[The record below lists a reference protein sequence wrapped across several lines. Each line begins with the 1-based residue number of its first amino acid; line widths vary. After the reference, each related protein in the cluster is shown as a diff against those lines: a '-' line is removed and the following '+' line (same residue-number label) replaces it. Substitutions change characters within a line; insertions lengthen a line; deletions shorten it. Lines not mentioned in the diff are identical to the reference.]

1 MSTGRGGR
9 DRDRDRHRR
18 DHPPRPEEKS
28 HHGREHPPSRHLW
41 VGNLSHNLSESTL
54 ANHFLRFGDLE
65 SVAFQPGR
73 SYAFINFKDVDGA
86 FAAIRHLQGYVVAGN
101 PLRIEFTKADKSSPA
116 PPRDAE
122 YFPRRDERPMI
133 RRSPFPQRDLRSR
146 HSTPDL
152 PPYPDKSKLDDK
164 SGEPSEVLWIGF
176 PAQLRVD
183 EFILR
188 KAFSPFGQIDKI
200 TAFPGRTYA
209 FVRYKN
215 VMAACRAKEVLQGKL
230 FDNPRVHICFARAES
245 GTPNK
250 ERSSMNDSPASRLR
264 SHGHIGSSENLRHD
278 RNFGS
283 VPGDHG
289 MRSPRFHSDMDPG
302 DSRLVSFGRKGNSW
316 AGEDGTLDRRR
327 FPVIDSE
334 LGHGDNAYN
343 QRSPPRKRAVDIR
356 EFSPQRFPRQDPF
369 YDDSWDLPEDPL
381 VFHEAKKLKTS
392 SYFPEN
398 ELPEY
403 PFNDMEPARQR
414 GYREFSQTEV
424 LDKNF
429 DSGSLVHRQ
438 IPERMMNTNVPYPEE
453 NDQWNSRFDGFK
465 VGSGQLA
472 SNAEQ
477 KRLTPEPHPSSKS
490 TEWKW
495 EGTIAKG
502 GTVVCQ
508 ARCFPVGKPLDM
520 ILPVYLDCTA
530 RTSLDMLA
538 KHYYQA
544 AGSWVVFFVPATDA
558 DMAFYNEFMNYLGEK
573 QRAAVAKLD
582 DRNTMFLVP
591 PSDFS
596 EKVLKVPGKL
606 SISGVVLRLEPP
618 ASSYGSHPEKNET
631 SITSFQGITSF
642 PKPISPSGPNL
653 ALASYTATQRPGISN
668 TSYPGMDTGPPA
680 ASFSSSLQP
689 GGNFSES
696 FSGDRH
702 NYMVNQQYPA
712 MGQNWPSHEMQN
724 PNPSVNNIISQ
735 SSRNDPTI
743 GQGYNP
749 AMPGTG
755 QESSSIYRGEVSS
768 IHSNGNNRPPEA
780 KTPAAP
786 IQSEQLASLVSS
798 LLGQQRQSG
807 VASTGQ
813 DSRQPGTAYLPDN
826 SYRTPQNIPFSNNQP
841 VDHSSSQFGQMQ
853 QMLQQLRQQQQSMT
867 SLPGPPPR
875 ELQHGTNL
883 SQLQTAANE
892 ETDPEK
898 RLQATLQLATV
909 LLHQIKQDKF
919 FAIMDTILA
928 HLDAIA

>member
-1 MSTGRGGR
+1 MLTGRGGR
-9 DRDRDRHRR
+9 ERDRYRR
-18 DHPPRPEEKS
+18 DHPPRTEEKS
-28 HHGREHPPSRHLW
+28 HHGRENPPSRHLW
-41 VGNLSHNLSESTL
+41 VGNLCHSLSESTL

-65 SVAFQPGR
+65 SIAFQPGR
-73 SYAFINFKDVDGA
+73 SYAFINFKDAEGA

-101 PLRIEFTKADKSSPA
+101 PLRIEFTKADKSSSA
-116 PPRDAE
+116 PPRDEE
-122 YFPRRDERPMI
+122 YYPRRDERPMI
-133 RRSPFPQRDLRSR
+133 RRSPLPQRDLRSR

-152 PPYPDKSKLDDK
+152 PPYPDKSRLNDK
-164 SGEPSEVLWIGF
+164 SGEPSEVLWVGF
-176 PAQLRVD
+176 PAQLKVD

-188 KAFSPFGQIDKI
+188 KAFSPFGQIDRI

-215 VMAACRAKEVLQGKL
+215 VMAACRAKDTLQGKL
-230 FDNPRVHICFARAES
+230 FDNPRVHICFARSES
-245 GTPNK
+245 GPSNK
-250 ERSSMNDSPASRLR
+250 ERSSMNDSPSSHLR
-264 SHGHIGSSENLRHD
+264 SYGHIGSSENLRHD
-278 RNFGS
+278 RDFGN

-289 MRSPRFHSDMDPG
+289 MRSPRFNSDMDPG
-302 DSRLVSFGRKGNSW
+302 DSLVSFGRKGNSW

-327 FPVIDSE
+327 FPVLDSE
-334 LGHGDNAYN
+334 QGHGDNAYN
-343 QRSPPRKRAVDIR
+343 QRSPPRKRVVDMR

-381 VFHEAKKLKTS
+381 VFHESKKLKTS

-403 PFNDMEPARQR
+403 PFNDMEPAKHR
-414 GYREFSQTEV
+414 GFHEFSQAEV
-424 LDKNF
+424 HDKNF

-438 IPERMMNTNVPYPEE
+438 ISERMMNSNVLYPEE
-453 NDQWNSRFDGFK
+453 NDRWNSRFDGFK
-465 VGSGQLA
+465 VGPGQLA

-502 GTVVCQ
+502 GTAVCR

-582 DRNTMFLVP
+582 ERTTMFLVP

-606 SISGVVLRLEPP
+606 SISGVVLRLDPL
-618 ASSYGSHPEKNET
+618 SSRPEKNET
-631 SITSFQGITSF
+631 SFTGFQGMASF
-642 PKPISPSGPNL
+642 SKPISPSAPNP
-653 ALASYTATQRPGISN
+653 ALTSYAATQRPGISN
-668 TSYPGMDTGPPA
+668 MSFPGIDAGLPA
-680 ASFSSSLQP
+680 ASFSGSLQP
-689 GGNFSES
+689 AGNFSES

-702 NYMVNQQYPA
+702 NCMVSQQYPA
-712 MGQNWPSHEMQN
+712 MGQNWSSHDMQN
-724 PNPSVNNIISQ
+724 PNPSVKNIISQ
-735 SSRNDPTI
+735 SSSGRNDPTI

-755 QESSSIYRGEVSS
+755 QESFSRSEVSNS
-768 IHSNGNNRPPEA
+768 NNRPPPEA
-780 KTPAAP
+780 KTPTAP
-786 IQSEQLASLVSS
+786 FQSEQLAMLASS

-813 DSRQPGTAYLPDN
+813 DSRQPGTGHLPDN
-826 SYRTPQNIPFSNNQP
+826 SYRPQQNLPFSNNQP
-841 VDHSSSQFGQMQ
+841 VDHSSSQFGQTQ
-853 QMLQQLRQQQQSMT
+853 RLLQQQQQPMA
-867 SLPGPPPR
+867 SLPGPSQR
-875 ELQHGTNL
+875 ELQHGTHLN
-883 SQLQTAANE
+883 QLQTAADE
-892 ETDPEK
+892 ETDPQK
-898 RLQATLQLATV
+898 RLQATLQLAAA
-909 LLHQIKQDKF
+909 LLHQIQQGKS
-919 FAIMDTILA
+919 
-928 HLDAIA
+928 

>member
-9 DRDRDRHRR
+9 ERDRYRR
-18 DHPPRPEEKS
+18 DHPPRSEEKI

-41 VGNLSHNLSESTL
+41 VGNLSHSLSESTL

-65 SVAFQPGR
+65 SLAFQPGR
-73 SYAFINFKDVDGA
+73 SYAFINFKDAEGA

-101 PLRIEFTKADKSSPA
+101 PLRIEFTKADKSSSA
-116 PPRDAE
+116 PPRDE
-122 YFPRRDERPMI
+122 DYYPRRDERPMI
-133 RRSPFPQRDLRSR
+133 RRSPLSQRDLRSC

-152 PPYPDKSKLDDK
+152 PPYPDKSSLNDK

-176 PAQLRVD
+176 PAQLKVD

-188 KAFSPFGQIDKI
+188 KAFSPFGQIDRI

-215 VMAACRAKEVLQGKL
+215 VMAACRAKDTLQGKL
-230 FDNPRVHICFARAES
+230 FDNPRVHICFARSES
-245 GTPNK
+245 GPSNK
-250 ERSSMNDSPASRLR
+250 ERSSLNDSPSSHLR
-264 SHGHIGSSENLRHD
+264 SYGHIGSSENLRHD
-278 RNFGS
+278 RDFGNF
-283 VPGDHG
+283 PGDHG
-289 MRSPRFHSDMDPG
+289 MRSPRFNSDMDPG
-302 DSRLVSFGRKGNSW
+302 DSRLSFGRKGNSW

-327 FPVIDSE
+327 FPDRDSE
-334 LGHGDNAYN
+334 QGHGDNAYN
-343 QRSPPRKRAVDIR
+343 QRSPPRKRVVDMR

-403 PFNDMEPARQR
+403 PFNDMEPAKHR
-414 GYREFSQTEV
+414 GYHEFSQAEV

-429 DSGSLVHRQ
+429 DSESLVHRQ
-438 IPERMMNTNVPYPEE
+438 ISERMMNSNAPYPEE
-453 NDQWNSRFDGFK
+453 NDRWNSRFDNFK
-465 VGSGQLA
+465 VGPGQLA

-502 GTVVCQ
+502 GTAVCR

-582 DRNTMFLVP
+582 ERITMFLVP

-606 SISGVVLRLEPP
+606 SISGVVLRLDPL
-618 ASSYGSHPEKNET
+618 SSQPEKNET
-631 SITSFQGITSF
+631 SFTGFQGMASF
-642 PKPISPSGPNL
+642 SKPISPSAPNP
-653 ALASYTATQRPGISN
+653 ALTSYTATQRPGISN
-668 TSYPGMDTGPPA
+668 MSFPGIDAGPPA
-680 ASFSSSLQP
+680 SSFSGSLQP
-689 GGNFSES
+689 SGNFSES

-712 MGQNWPSHEMQN
+712 MGQNWSSHDRQN
-724 PNPSVNNIISQ
+724 LNPSVKNIISQ
-735 SSRNDPTI
+735 SQSSSGRNDPTI

-755 QESSSIYRGEVSS
+755 QESFYRGEVSNS
-768 IHSNGNNRPPEA
+768 NNRPPPEA
-780 KTPAAP
+780 KTPTAP
-786 IQSEQLASLVSS
+786 FQSEQLAMLASS

-813 DSRQPGTAYLPDN
+813 DSQQPGAGHLPDN
-826 SYRTPQNIPFSNNQP
+826 SYRPKHNLPFSNNQP
-841 VDHSSSQFGQMQ
+841 VDHSSSQFGQI
-853 QMLQQLRQQQQSMT
+853 QQLLPQQQHQQPMA

-875 ELQHGTNL
+875 ELQQGTHLN
-883 SQLQTAANE
+883 QLQNAADE
-892 ETDPEK
+892 ETDPQK
-898 RLQATLQLATV
+898 RLQATLQLAAA
-909 LLHQIKQDKF
+909 LLHQIQQA
-919 FAIMDTILA
+919 AIIRVLHQTHVLTRGT
-928 HLDAIA
+928 

>member
-1 MSTGRGGR
+1 
-9 DRDRDRHRR
+9 
-18 DHPPRPEEKS
+18 
-28 HHGREHPPSRHLW
+28 
-41 VGNLSHNLSESTL
+41 
-54 ANHFLRFGDLE
+54 
-65 SVAFQPGR
+65 
-73 SYAFINFKDVDGA
+73 
-86 FAAIRHLQGYVVAGN
+86 
-101 PLRIEFTKADKSSPA
+101 
-116 PPRDAE
+116 
-122 YFPRRDERPMI
+122 MI
-133 RRSPFPQRDLRSR
+133 RRSPLSQRDLRTR

-152 PPYPDKSKLDDK
+152 PPYPDKSRLHDK
-164 SGEPSEVLWIGF
+164 GGEPSEVLWIGF
-176 PAQLRVD
+176 PAQLKVD

-215 VMAACRAKEVLQGKL
+215 VMAACRAKETLQGKL
-230 FDNPRVHICFARAES
+230 FDNPRVHICFARSES
-245 GTPNK
+245 GPSNK
-250 ERSSMNDSPASRLR
+250 ERSSMNDSPSSHSR
-264 SHGHIGSSENLRHD
+264 SYGHIGSSESLRHD
-278 RNFGS
+278 RDFGN

-289 MRSPRFHSDMDPG
+289 MRSPRFNSDMDPG
-302 DSRLVSFGRKGNSW
+302 DSRLVSFGRKGNSR
-316 AGEDGTLDRRR
+316 AGEDGTIDRRR
-327 FPVIDSE
+327 FPARESE

-343 QRSPPRKRAVDIR
+343 QQSPPRKRVVDIR

-369 YDDSWDLPEDPL
+369 YDDSWDLPDDPF

-403 PFNDMEPARQR
+403 PFNDMEPARHR
-414 GYREFSQTEV
+414 GYHEFSQAEV

-429 DSGSLVHRQ
+429 DSGSLGYRQ
-438 IPERMMNTNVPYPEE
+438 IPERMMNSNVPYPEE
-453 NDQWNSRFDGFK
+453 NDRWNSRFDGFK

-477 KRLTPEPHPSSKS
+477 KRFTPEPHTSSKN

-502 GTVVCQ
+502 GTAVCR

-582 DRNTMFLVP
+582 DRTTMFLVP

-618 ASSYGSHPEKNET
+618 ASSYGSQLEKNEI
-631 SITSFQGITSF
+631 SISGFRGMTSFA
-642 PKPISPSGPNL
+642 KPISPSGTNP
-653 ALASYTATQRPGISN
+653 AHTSYAATQRPGISN
-668 TSYPGMDTGPPA
+668 MSFPGIDAGPPA
-680 ASFSSSLQP
+680 ASFSGSLQP
-689 GGNFSES
+689 AGISES
-696 FSGDRH
+696 VSGDRH
-702 NYMVNQQYPA
+702 SYMVNQQYPA
-712 MGQNWPSHEMQN
+712 MGQNWSSHDMQN
-724 PNPSVNNIISQ
+724 PNPSVKNIISQ
-735 SSRNDPTI
+735 SSSGRNDPTI
-743 GQGYNP
+743 SQGYNP

-755 QESSSIYRGEVSS
+755 KENSSVYRGEVSS
-768 IHSNGNNRPPEA
+768 IRSNGNNRPPPEA

-786 IQSEQLASLVSS
+786 FQSEQLALLASS

-813 DSRQPGTAYLPDN
+813 DSRQPGTAYLSD
-826 SYRTPQNIPFSNNQP
+826 RPQQNHSFSNNQP
-841 VDHSSSQFGQMQ
+841 TDHSSSQFGQMQ
-853 QMLQQLRQQQQSMT
+853 QLLQQQQPMA

-875 ELQHGTNL
+875 ELQQGTHLN
-883 SQLQTAANE
+883 QLQTAADE
-892 ETDPEK
+892 ETDPQK
-898 RLQATLQLATV
+898 RLQATLQLAAA
-909 LLHQIKQDKF
+909 LLHQIQQGKS
-919 FAIMDTILA
+919 
-928 HLDAIA
+928 

>member
-1 MSTGRGGR
+1 
-9 DRDRDRHRR
+9 
-18 DHPPRPEEKS
+18 
-28 HHGREHPPSRHLW
+28 
-41 VGNLSHNLSESTL
+41 
-54 ANHFLRFGDLE
+54 
-65 SVAFQPGR
+65 
-73 SYAFINFKDVDGA
+73 
-86 FAAIRHLQGYVVAGN
+86 
-101 PLRIEFTKADKSSPA
+101 
-116 PPRDAE
+116 
-122 YFPRRDERPMI
+122 MI
-133 RRSPFPQRDLRSR
+133 RRSPPSQRDLRTR

-152 PPYPDKSKLDDK
+152 PAYPDKSRLDDK

-176 PAQLRVD
+176 PAQLKVD

-215 VMAACRAKEVLQGKL
+215 VMAACRAKETLQGKL

-245 GTPNK
+245 GTSNK
-250 ERSSMNDSPASRLR
+250 ERSSMNDSPSAHLR
-264 SHGHIGSSENLRHD
+264 SRGHIGSSENLRHD
-278 RNFGS
+278 RDFGN

-289 MRSPRFHSDMDPG
+289 MRSPRFNSDMDPG

-327 FPVIDSE
+327 YPILDSE

-343 QRSPPRKRAVDIR
+343 RRSPPRKRVIDIR

-369 YDDSWDLPEDPL
+369 YDDSWDLPEDPF
-381 VFHEAKKLKTS
+381 VFHEAKKLKNS

-414 GYREFSQTEV
+414 GYREFSQAEA

-429 DSGSLVHRQ
+429 DSRSLVHRQ
-438 IPERMMNTNVPYPEE
+438 IPERIMNSNVPYPEE
-453 NDQWNSRFDGFK
+453 NDRWNSRFDGFK
-465 VGSGQLA
+465 VSSGQLA

-544 AGSWVVFFVPATDA
+544 AASWVVFFVPATDA
-558 DMAFYNEFMNYLGEK
+558 DMALYNEFMNYLSEK
-573 QRAAVAKLD
+573 QRAAVSKLD
-582 DRNTMFLVP
+582 ERNTMFLVP

-631 SITSFQGITSF
+631 SITSFQGMTSF
-642 PKPISPSGPNL
+642 AKPMSPSGPNPTL
-653 ALASYTATQRPGISN
+653 TSYIATQRPGISN
-668 TSYPGMDTGPPA
+668 MSFPGTDAGPPA
-680 ASFSSSLQP
+680 APSSGALP
-689 GGNFSES
+689 PAGNFSES
-696 FSGDRH
+696 FSGDRQ
-702 NYMVNQQYPA
+702 NYMVNQQHPSI
-712 MGQNWPSHEMQN
+712 GQNWSSHDMQN
-724 PNPSVNNIISQ
+724 SNPSVKNIISQ
-735 SSRNDPTI
+735 SSSGRNDPTK
-743 GQGYNP
+743 GQGYSP

-755 QESSSIYRGEVSS
+755 KESSSIYRGEVSS
-768 IHSNGNNRPPEA
+768 MHSNGNNRPLPEA

-786 IQSEQLASLVSS
+786 FQSEQLALLASS

-813 DSRQPGTAYLPDN
+813 DSRQPGTGYLPDN
-826 SYRTPQNIPFSNNQP
+826 SYRPQQNLPFSNNQP
-841 VDHSSSQFGQMQ
+841 VDHSSSQFGHR
-853 QMLQQLRQQQQSMT
+853 QQLLQQQQQQPMT
-867 SLPGPPPR
+867 SLSGPPPR

-883 SQLQTAANE
+883 NQLQTAADE
-892 ETDPEK
+892 ETDPQK
-898 RLQATLQLATV
+898 RLQATLQLAAA
-909 LLHQIKQDKF
+909 LLHQIQQGKS
-919 FAIMDTILA
+919 
-928 HLDAIA
+928 

>member
-1 MSTGRGGR
+1 MSTSRGGR
-9 DRDRDRHRR
+9 DRHRK
-18 DHPPRPEEKS
+18 DHPPRSEEKS
-28 HHGREHPPSRHLW
+28 HHGRENPPSRHLW
-41 VGNLSHNLSESTL
+41 VGNLSHSLSESTL

-65 SVAFQPGR
+65 RVAFQPGR
-73 SYAFINFKDVDGA
+73 SYAFINFKDVEGA

-116 PPRDAE
+116 PPRDEE

-133 RRSPFPQRDLRSR
+133 RRSPLSQRDLRTR

-152 PPYPDKSKLDDK
+152 PPYPDKSRLDDK
-164 SGEPSEVLWIGF
+164 GGEPSEVLWIGF
-176 PAQLRVD
+176 PAQLKVD

-188 KAFSPFGQIDKI
+188 KAFSPFGQIDRI

-215 VMAACRAKEVLQGKL
+215 VMAACRAKETLQGNL

-245 GTPNK
+245 GTSNK
-250 ERSSMNDSPASRLR
+250 ERSPTNDSPSSHLR
-264 SHGHIGSSENLRHD
+264 SYGHIGSSENLRHD
-278 RNFGS
+278 RDFGNA
-283 VPGDHG
+283 PRDHG
-289 MRSPRFHSDMDPG
+289 MRSPRFNSDMDPG
-302 DSRLVSFGRKGNSW
+302 DSRHVGFGRKGNAW
-316 AGEDGTLDRRR
+316 VGEDDGRR
-327 FPVIDSE
+327 FPVLDSE
-334 LGHGDNAYN
+334 LGHGDSAYN
-343 QRSPPRKRAVDIR
+343 QRSPPRKRVVDIRER

-369 YDDSWDLPEDPL
+369 YDDSWDLPEDPF
-381 VFHEAKKLKTS
+381 VFREAKKLKTS

-414 GYREFSQTEV
+414 GYREFSQAEV

-438 IPERMMNTNVPYPEE
+438 IPERMMNSNVPYPEE
-453 NDQWNSRFDGFK
+453 NDRWNSRFDGFK
-465 VGSGQLA
+465 VGSGQLV

-502 GTVVCQ
+502 GTAVCR
-508 ARCFPVGKPLDM
+508 ARCFPVGKHLEM

-558 DMAFYNEFMNYLGEK
+558 DMAFYNEFRNYLGEK

-582 DRNTMFLVP
+582 DRTTMFLVP

-596 EKVLKVPGKL
+596 DKVLKVPGKL
-606 SISGVVLRLEPP
+606 SIAGVVLRLDPP
-618 ASSYGSHPEKNET
+618 APGYGSHPEKNET
-631 SITSFQGITSF
+631 GITGFPGMTSFAQ
-642 PKPISPSGPNL
+642 PISPSGPNP
-653 ALASYTATQRPGISN
+653 ALTSYTATQRPGISN
-668 TSYPGMDTGPPA
+668 MSFPGIDTGPPA
-680 ASFSSSLQP
+680 ASFSGSLQP
-689 GGNFSES
+689 AGNFSES

-712 MGQNWPSHEMQN
+712 MGQSWSSHDMQN
-724 PNPSVNNIISQ
+724 PNPSVKNIISQ
-735 SSRNDPTI
+735 SSSGRNDPTI

-755 QESSSIYRGEVSS
+755 QESSSIYRGEVSNF
-768 IHSNGNNRPPEA
+768 HSNGNNRPPPEA
-780 KTPAAP
+780 KTPATP
-786 IQSEQLASLVSS
+786 FQSEQLALLTSS
-798 LLGQQRQSG
+798 LLEQQRQSG

-813 DSRQPGTAYLPDN
+813 DSRQPGTGYLPDN
-826 SYRTPQNIPFSNNQP
+826 SYRPQQNLPFSNNQS

-853 QMLQQLRQQQQSMT
+853 QQQQPMV

-875 ELQHGTNL
+875 ELQHGTNVN
-883 SQLQTAANE
+883 QLQNAADE
-892 ETDPEK
+892 ETDPQK
-898 RLQATLQLATV
+898 RLQATLQLAAA
-909 LLHQIKQDKF
+909 LLHQIQQGKS
-919 FAIMDTILA
+919 
-928 HLDAIA
+928 

>member
-9 DRDRDRHRR
+9 ERDRYRR
-18 DHPPRPEEKS
+18 DHPPRSEEKS
-28 HHGREHPPSRHLW
+28 HHGRENPPSRHLW
-41 VGNLSHNLSESTL
+41 VGNLSHSLSESTL

-73 SYAFINFKDVDGA
+73 SYAFINFKDDEGA

-101 PLRIEFTKADKSSPA
+101 PLRIEFTKAEKSSPA
-116 PPRDAE
+116 PPRDEE
-122 YFPRRDERPMI
+122 YFPCRDERPMK
-133 RRSPFPQRDLRSR
+133 RRSPLSQRDSRTR
-146 HSTPDL
+146 HSTP
-152 PPYPDKSKLDDK
+152 DK

-176 PAQLRVD
+176 PAQLKVD

-188 KAFSPFGQIDKI
+188 KAFSPFGPIDRI

-215 VMAACRAKEVLQGKL
+215 VMAACRAKETLQGKL
-230 FDNPRVHICFARAES
+230 FDNPRVHICFARSES
-245 GTPNK
+245 GPSNK
-250 ERSSMNDSPASRLR
+250 ERSSMNDSPSSHLR
-264 SHGHIGSSENLRHD
+264 SYGHIGSSENLRHD
-278 RNFGS
+278 RDFGN

-289 MRSPRFHSDMDPG
+289 MRSPRFNSDMDPG

-327 FPVIDSE
+327 YPVLDSE

-343 QRSPPRKRAVDIR
+343 QRSPPRKRVVDMR

-403 PFNDMEPARQR
+403 PFNDMEPAKHR
-414 GYREFSQTEV
+414 GYHEYSQAEV

-429 DSGSLVHRQ
+429 DSGSLVHK
-438 IPERMMNTNVPYPEE
+438 RMMNSNIPYPEE
-453 NDQWNSRFDGFK
+453 NDRWNSRFDGFK
-465 VGSGQLA
+465 VGPGQLA

-502 GTVVCQ
+502 GTAVCR

-582 DRNTMFLVP
+582 DRTTMFLVP

-606 SISGVVLRLEPP
+606 SISGVVLRLEPQ
-618 ASSYGSHPEKNET
+618 AEKNET
-631 SITSFQGITSF
+631 SFTGFQGMTSFA
-642 PKPISPSGPNL
+642 KPISPSGPNP
-653 ALASYTATQRPGISN
+653 ALTSYSTTQRPGISN
-668 TSYPGMDTGPPA
+668 MPFPGTDTVPPP
-680 ASFSSSLQP
+680 ASFSGSLQP
-689 GGNFSES
+689 AGNFSES

-712 MGQNWPSHEMQN
+712 MGQNWSSHDMQK
-724 PNPSVNNIISQ
+724 PNPSVKNI
-735 SSRNDPTI
+735 RKDTTI

-749 AMPGTG
+749 SMPGTG
-755 QESSSIYRGEVSS
+755 QESSSIYSRGEVSS
-768 IHSNGNNRPPEA
+768 IHSTGDNRPP
-780 KTPAAP
+780 PASP
-786 IQSEQLASLVSS
+786 FQSDQLAMLASS

-813 DSRQPGTAYLPDN
+813 DSRQPGNAYLPDN
-826 SYRTPQNIPFSNNQP
+826 SYRPTQQNLPLSNNQP
-841 VDHSSSQFGQMQ
+841 VDQSSSQFSQI
-853 QMLQQLRQQQQSMT
+853 QQLLQQQQQQPMA

-875 ELQHGTNL
+875 ELQHGTHLN
-883 SQLQTAANE
+883 QLQNAADE
-892 ETDPEK
+892 ETDPQK
-898 RLQATLQLATV
+898 RLQATLQLAAA
-909 LLHQIKQDKF
+909 LLHQIQQGKP
-919 FAIMDTILA
+919 
-928 HLDAIA
+928 